1 MGLMDIINGMSNGPH
16 AQPSSAPASSGTSPI
31 TMGLL
36 ALLAYKAFSSGGSL
50 GGMFGQGSV
59 AVPGGATSADNYRGS
74 PSGRG
79 SETGGLMDWVKG
91 SLGGGAA
98 GGSTGSVVS
107 GGLGE
112 LVKRF
117 QKNGFGD
124 VANSWIDTGPNKP
137 IAPDQIEKAAGT
149 EELDV
154 LAKEMGMPRE
164 QLLAKLS
171 SELPN
176 TVDRLTP
183 AGRLPDTA

>member
-1 MGLMDIINGMSNGPH
+1 MGLMDIIKGMSNGPH
-16 AQPSSAPASSGTSPI
+16 GQPSSTSANSGMSPI

-36 ALLAYKAFSSGGSL
+36 ALLAYKAFKSGGPL

-59 AVPGGATSADNYRGS
+59 PVPGGAASDSYRTS
-74 PSGRG
+74 PSGRA
-79 SETGGLMDWVKG
+79 SETGGLMDWLKG
-91 SLGGGAA
+91 SLAGAAA
-98 GGSTGSVVS
+98 GGMSGSVVS

-124 VANSWIDTGPNKP
+124 VANSWVDTGPNRP
-137 IAPDQIEKAAGT
+137 ITPEELEKAAGA
-149 EELDV
+149 EELDA
-154 LAKEMGMPRE
+154 LAKEMGVLRE

-183 AGRLPDTA
+183 AGRLPDKA